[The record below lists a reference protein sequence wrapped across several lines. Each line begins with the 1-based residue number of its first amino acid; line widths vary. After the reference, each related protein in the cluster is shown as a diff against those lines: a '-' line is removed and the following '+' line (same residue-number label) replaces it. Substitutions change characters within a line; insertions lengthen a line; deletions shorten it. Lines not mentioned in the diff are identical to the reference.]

1 MIRPALL
8 LAIGLLLAPA
18 AQGQQDKPFH
28 KVVDAFLINAPIKMN
43 YHYTIARGNF
53 RQDTSGTLVLI
64 GPGVFRL
71 ELWDKVYGSDGSS
84 LYLHDRNTH
93 QTVIDSLRWTEV
105 NLWVRLLH
113 GELPARTVVTPC
125 ESTSKGATC
134 WELSHE
140 EPWWQG
146 VVETDTTTWAI
157 REILLHEEPEWQHLV
172 RLDIPEPWNN
182 ANPDSFIALEDLPGT
197 RLDLR

>member
-8 LAIGLLLAPA
+8 LTIGLLLAPA
-18 AQGQQDKPFH
+18 AQGQPEKPFH
-28 KVVDAFLINAPIKMN
+28 KMMDAFLANTPMKVN
-43 YHYTIARGNF
+43 YHYTLTSGDF
-53 RQDTSGTLVLI
+53 RQDTTGTLILI

-71 ELWDKVYGSDGSS
+71 ELWDKVYGSDGRS

-113 GELPARTVVTPC
+113 SKLPAGTVVTPG
-125 ESTSKGATC
+125 ESSSEGTAH

-140 EPWWQG
+140 EPWWFS
-146 VVETDTTTWAI
+146 VVAVDTTTWSV
-157 REILLHEEPEWQHLV
+157 REIRLREEQGWEHLV
-172 RLDIPEPWNN
+172 QLDVPEPWNN
-182 ANPDSFIALEDLPGT
+182 SNPDSFTALEDLSGT

>member
-1 MIRPALL
+1 MIRPSLL

-18 AQGQQDKPFH
+18 AQGQQEEPFSR
-28 KVVDAFLINAPIKMN
+28 VMDAFLANAPLKVN
-43 YHYTIARGNF
+43 YHYTLTSGDF
-53 RQDTSGTLVLI
+53 RQDTTGTLVLVE
-64 GPGVFRL
+64 PGVFRL

-113 GELPARTVVTPC
+113 GELPAGTVVVPGDLSS
-125 ESTSKGATC
+125 EGATS

-140 EPWWQG
+140 EPWWFG
-146 VVETDTTTWAI
+146 VVEIDTTTWTI
-157 REILLHEEPEWQHLV
+157 REILLREEPEWQHLI
-172 RLDIPEPWNN
+172 RLDVPKPWNSTN
-182 ANPDSFIALEDLPGT
+182 SDSLITLEDLSGT

>member
-1 MIRPALL
+1 MIRPSLL

-18 AQGQQDKPFH
+18 AQGQQEKPFRR
-28 KVVDAFLINAPIKMN
+28 VMDAFLANAPMKVN
-43 YHYTIARGNF
+43 YHYTLTSGDF
-53 RQDTSGTLVLI
+53 RQDTTGTLVLV

-93 QTVIDSLRWTEV
+93 QTVIDSLRWTEM

-113 GELPARTVVTPC
+113 GKLPAGTVVVPGDSSS
-125 ESTSKGATC
+125 EGATR

-140 EPWWQG
+140 EPWWFG
-146 VVETDTTTWAI
+146 VVEIDTTTWTI
-157 REILLHEEPEWQHLV
+157 REILLREEPEWQHLI
-172 RLDIPEPWNN
+172 RLDMPKPWNSTN
-182 ANPDSFIALEDLPGT
+182 SDTLITLEDLPGT

>member
-1 MIRPALL
+1 M
-8 LAIGLLLAPA
+8 
-18 AQGQQDKPFH
+18 
-28 KVVDAFLINAPIKMN
+28 VDAFLANAPMKVN
-43 YHYTIARGNF
+43 YHYTLTSGSF
-53 RQDTSGTLVLI
+53 RQDTTGTLVLI

-113 GELPARTVVTPC
+113 GDLPPGTVTTLAEPSHEGMVR
-125 ESTSKGATC
+125 

-140 EPWWQG
+140 EPWWFS
-146 VVETDTTTWAI
+146 VVRIDTSTWII
-157 REILLHEEPEWQHLV
+157 REIQLREEPEWQHLV
-172 RLDIPEPWNN
+172 RLGVPESWNN
-182 ANPDSFIALEDLPGT
+182 TNPDSFITLEDLPGQ

>member
-8 LAIGLLLAPA
+8 LAIGLLLAPT
-18 AQGQQDKPFH
+18 AQGQQGKPFSR
-28 KVVDAFLINAPIKMN
+28 VMDAFLANAPMKVN
-43 YHYTIARGNF
+43 YHYTLKSGDF
-53 RQDTSGTLVLI
+53 RQDTTGTLVLVE
-64 GPGVFRL
+64 PGVFRL

-105 NLWVRLLH
+105 NLWVRLLN
-113 GELPARTVVTPC
+113 GDLPAGTVVVPG
-125 ESTSKGATC
+125 ESSNEDATR

-140 EPWWQG
+140 EPWWFG
-146 VVETDTTTWAI
+146 VVEIDTTTWTI
-157 REILLHEEPEWQHLV
+157 REILLREEPEWQHLI
-172 RLDIPEPWNN
+172 RLDVPKPWNSTN
-182 ANPDSFIALEDLPGT
+182 SDSLITLEDLPGT